1 MDERTDRLII
11 GRRLREKG
19 AAVMPP
25 PFSCRVRFVGERRD
39 PLAAAGPVD
48 QSMVTGIPDSALAVR
63 IVSEV
68 FTLATLG
75 AGVRC
80 VVRIS

>member
-11 GRRLREKG
+11 GRRLREG
-19 AAVMPP
+19 AAAMPP
-25 PFSCRVRFVGERRD
+25 LFRVASGSLEND
-39 PLAAAGPVD
+39 ATPLAAAGPVD
-48 QSMVTGIPDSALAVR
+48 QSTVTGIPDSAFAVR

-68 FTLATLG
+68 LTLATLG